1 MSSYAYSY
9 GTTAG
14 NLYNE
19 GIKNLV
25 DFGNKY
31 KDNETVGGMVA
42 GTLADTFA
50 TQANTGTALAYN
62 NAFLG
67 SLANYQGGMENLKT
81 GNQMKLM
88 AAEGQIAG
96 GLIDRQGGWQVK
108 GIQETG
114 SQQRQTIGV
123 QGTQDRMNIAATGT
137 EQRLGMKTK
146 GSEDRLTVGEAG
158 RQERLNIGERTTQ
171 ELRARADA
179 RGAVRRGGARFFG

>member
-14 NLYNE
+14 NLYNQ

-31 KDNETVGGMVA
+31 KDNESIGGMVA

-67 SLANYQGGMENLKT
+67 SLANYQGGMENLRT

-96 GLIDRQGGWQVK
+96 GLIDKQGGWQMK
-108 GIQETG
+108 GIRET
-114 SQQRQTIGV
+114 
-123 QGTQDRMNIAATGT
+123 GTQDRLNIAATGV

-146 GSEDRLTVGEAG
+146 GAEDRLTVGEAG
-158 RQERLNIGERTTQ
+158 RQERMNIGERMTQ
-171 ELRARADA
+171 ELRGRADA
-179 RGAVRRGGARFFG
+179 RGAVRREGSRFFG

>member
-67 SLANYQGGMENLKT
+67 SLANYQGGMENLRT

-88 AAEGQIAG
+88 AAEGNIAG
-96 GLIDRQGGWQVK
+96 GLIDKQGGWQIK

-114 SQQRQTIGV
+114 SQQRQNIGV